1 MGAIMDM
8 EDSSCCVL
16 GTHRLENGVYTGRTI
31 DFGISSSGT
40 GTTSP
45 LLRLGPADHDLVTYD
60 FPLRGTR
67 RGWRW
72 QPRRLLAGETTSD
85 WNKLWANVGNEF
97 TALLDVGN
105 TEVRRFQLFK
115 AGEAGEQEVFGVRL
129 PPMARGAVNQQGKRR
144 RAPTNIT
151 YGKCKRVV
159 RTPEEIA
166 EHLCRFVVGG
176 RRVSS
181 QQRLL
186 DKTADSDLGDHV
198 HDGIQRAFATFE
210 ADDDQLRQDHLLGAL
225 AWPVT
230 SCDFTVKYVCS
241 ARGGL
246 WTRQGDTEG
255 KTCTPAVTG
264 VRYREEANLRQLA
277 GHPGVG
283 GETASIALDYL
294 HEKDGVRHDERT
306 EWARG
311 LGHHA

>member
-8 EDSSCCVL
+8 ADPFYCVL

-31 DFGISSSGT
+31 DIGISSSGT
-40 GTTSP
+40 GTTAP
-45 LLRLGPADHDLVTYD
+45 LQRLGPADHDLLTYD
-60 FPLRGTR
+60 FPLKGTR

-85 WNKLWANVGNEF
+85 WNKLWADVGNEF

-105 TEVRRFQLFK
+105 TEARRIQLFK
-115 AGEAGEQEVFGVRL
+115 AGEAGEQAVFGARL
-129 PPMARGAVNQQGKRR
+129 PPMAKGTVNKQGKRR

-159 RTPEEIA
+159 QTPKEIA
-166 EHLCRFVVGG
+166 EHLCKFVVGG

-181 QQRLL
+181 QQRLQ
-186 DKTADSDLGDHV
+186 DKTAGSV
-198 HDGIQRAFATFE
+198 HDGILRAFAIFE
-210 ADDDQLRQDHLLGAL
+210 VGDDQLRQDHLLGAL

-230 SCDFTVKYVCS
+230 SSDFTVKHVCS
-241 ARGGL
+241 ARGGF
-246 WTRQGDTEG
+246 WTRLGDTEG
-255 KTCTPAVTG
+255 KTCRSAGTG

-283 GETASIALDYL
+283 GETVTIALDYL
-294 HEKDGVRHDERT
+294 REKDGVRHDERT
-306 EWARG
+306 ELARG

>member
-1 MGAIMDM
+1 MGAIVDLA
-8 EDSSCCVL
+8 DPFCCVL
-16 GTHRLENGVYTGRTI
+16 GTHRLENGLYAGRTI
-31 DFGISSSGT
+31 DFGVSSSGT

-45 LLRLGPADHDLVTYD
+45 LQRLGPADHDLVTYV
-60 FPLRGTR
+60 FPLKGTR

-85 WNKLWANVGNEF
+85 WNKLWADVGNEF
-97 TALLDVGN
+97 TALLDMGN
-105 TEVRRFQLFK
+105 TEARRIQLFK

-129 PPMARGAVNQQGKRR
+129 PPMAKGAVNKQDKRR
-144 RAPTNIT
+144 RAPTSIT
-151 YGKCKRVV
+151 YGKCKSVV
-159 RTPEEIA
+159 LTPEEIA
-166 EHLCRFVVGG
+166 EHQCRFVVGG

-181 QQRLL
+181 LQWLQ

-198 HDGIQRAFATFE
+198 HDGIQRAFAIFE
-210 ADDDQLRQDHLLGAL
+210 ADDDQLRQDHLLSAL

-230 SCDFTVKYVCS
+230 SSDFTVKHVCS

-246 WTRQGDTEG
+246 WTRLGDTEG
-255 KTCTPAVTG
+255 KTCTPAVTR

-277 GHPGVG
+277 GRPGVG
-283 GETASIALDYL
+283 GETATIALDYL

-306 EWARG
+306 ELARG